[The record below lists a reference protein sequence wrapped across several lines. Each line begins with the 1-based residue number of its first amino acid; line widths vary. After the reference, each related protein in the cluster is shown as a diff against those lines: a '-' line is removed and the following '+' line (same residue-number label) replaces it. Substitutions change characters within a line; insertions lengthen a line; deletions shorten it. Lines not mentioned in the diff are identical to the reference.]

1 MHGLIQV
8 FRDTK
13 KILVEL
19 KKHGKKVDEIHSMMR
34 NMSLMGSGNSIRLT
48 NSNGSEVPQVPDSV
62 IGFEVPLQEF
72 KLKLLGEKDQVV
84 VLSAPTGCGKT
95 TLEPMVCQEDDIKGY
110 PSLSPEVEEGTCQVL
125 AHIWLDS
132 EIIAGSGS
140 SSTSASSSASSSSS
154 ISSKKGNCSE
164 FEKKL
169 GDFFKHQLNQIPQQ
183 LMGMDLEEVC

>member
-1 MHGLIQV
+1 
-8 FRDTK
+8 
-13 KILVEL
+13 
-19 KKHGKKVDEIHSMMR
+19 MR
-34 NMSLMGSGNSIRLT
+34 
-48 NSNGSEVPQVPDSV
+48 
-62 IGFEVPLQEF
+62 
-72 KLKLLGEKDQVV
+72 KLKLWFFLLLVAVERLLWHQWFVKRMISKVIDWPI
-84 VLSAPTGCGKT
+84 LAHEM
-95 TLEPMVCQEDDIKGY
+95 LHAWLRLKGY

-154 ISSKKGNCSE
+154 TSSKKGNCSE

-183 LMGMDLEEVC
+183 LMGMDSEEVC